1 MEINKTLKDLR
12 TAADGKKTY
21 IAGGIALLFDITND
35 LFPELMSSEKEATI
49 QKILFYLVYYGVLDK
64 VWRNKQ
70 EIVDFI
76 IKIKDKLF
84 KNKEKK

>member
-1 MEINKTLKDLR
+1 
-12 TAADGKKTY
+12 
-21 IAGGIALLFDITND
+21 
-35 LFPELMSSEKEATI
+35 MSSEKEATI

-70 EIVDFI
+70 EIDDFI